1 MSDPI
6 SPAHY
11 QGFSRGAEV
20 IDITENLT
28 SNGGQAVQYVARSC
42 RLDGAN
48 KGDQIEDI
56 DKAIWFLQRERE
68 RLEHEKFV
76 AEREHQEALDRLRE
90 KLAGPEPEPD
100 GQDVLG
106 IDDVILGYWYRLR
119 EDVDRMGIPTG
130 TNWVQIVGFPP
141 AHGAGKVEVAWPHI
155 TAGPLHTRAI
165 IPATHLTGE
174 SHTGP
179 PEDAA

>member
-1 MSDPI
+1 MTTDPI

-56 DKAIWFLQRERE
+56 DKAIWFLTRERE
-68 RLEHEKFV
+68 RLEQQQFAAKQQH
-76 AEREHQEALDRLRE
+76 D
-90 KLAGPEPEPD
+90 
-100 GQDVLG
+100 
-106 IDDVILGYWYRLR
+106 
-119 EDVDRMGIPTG
+119 
-130 TNWVQIVGFPP
+130 
-141 AHGAGKVEVAWPHI
+141 
-155 TAGPLHTRAI
+155 
-165 IPATHLTGE
+165 
-174 SHTGP
+174 GP

>member
-28 SNGGQAVQYVARSC
+28 GNGAQAVQYVARSC

-48 KGDQIEDI
+48 KDNQIEDLL
-56 DKAIWFLQRERE
+56 KSLWFIQREIE
-68 RLEHEKFV
+68 RLEQQQFAAKQQH
-76 AEREHQEALDRLRE
+76 LDRLRE
-90 KLAGPEPEPD
+90 KLAGPDPD
-100 GQDVLG
+100 PVPDRQDRLG
-106 IDDVILGYWYRLR
+106 VDDVILGYWYRLR
-119 EDVDRMGIPTG
+119 DDVDRMGVPVDTD
-130 TNWVQIVGFPP
+130 WVQVVGFPG
-141 AHGAGKVEVAWPHI
+141 AHGSSKVEVAWPHI

-165 IPATHLTGE
+165 IPAHHLTGE

-179 PEDAA
+179 PEEPA